1 MDSETLEKLMIDR
14 ALGAMPPDCE
24 ILLAAYLET
33 RPDAAAEC
41 RTIEQTIELARRALA
56 DGSATTLPAF
66 PAERLREA
74 QRTDGLWRMTRAAVG
89 IAASV
94 VIGFGMHAVFFP
106 ARTPETGTA
115 GSGIVANRGP
125 EKQIEQV
132 SEDAGFW
139 SGERL
144 REQAAD
150 VPRTGTTRLVW
161 DSPVRVP
168 RIRGAS

>member
-33 RPDAAAEC
+33 HPDAAAEC
-41 RTIEQTIELARRALA
+41 GSIEQAVELARQALT
-56 DGSATTLPAF
+56 DGSAATLPAF

-74 QRTDGLWRMTRAAVG
+74 QRTDWLWRMTRAAAG

-94 VIGFGMHAVFFP
+94 VLGFGAHAMFFP
-106 ARTPETGTA
+106 AATPETGMSA
-115 GSGIVANRGP
+115 SSLIAVHGP
-125 EKQIEQV
+125 EQRTEEIG
-132 SEDAGFW
+132 EDAGFW

-144 REQAAD
+144 REQVAEA
-150 VPRTGTTRLVW
+150 PRQETTRLVW